1 MHDIPDVPA
10 STAAPMPRRFIGTLG
25 SAYLALLL
33 SLCLAASAAAQSGFT
48 PRPLTEPSYVIKTA
62 DYDVRVVVLAR
73 GMYRP
78 FAFTLLPNGDALV
91 TERNVQV
98 RLVRNAL
105 STSRRAPSLV
115 GKPLSGVEPQLPH
128 RFAGAGIHDIAL
140 HPRFGE
146 NGLVYF
152 TYNQPVGEK
161 DNSGNSQIALSLL
174 RGKFN
179 GHGLEHIET
188 LFTGSMGAVHGSK
201 MIFAP
206 DGSVFIS
213 SASPDK
219 DGPPGMDDD
228 NGKILHLNEDGSVH
242 QGNPFIGKSGVRPEI
257 YSYGHREGF
266 GLAFAPGTG
275 ELVEVEHGP
284 NGGGDELN
292 LILPGRNY
300 GWPTVSFY
308 GRLTDDGPRISES
321 PIAPGVEQPLVVW
334 LPSIGPSGL
343 AFYTGDR
350 FPKWK
355 NNLFVGSAVRGEVR
369 GTGGLER
376 IVFNT
381 RLEELRRETML
392 GELHL
397 RIRDVRQGS
406 DGMLYILTD
415 EDDGALLRL
424 EPAP

>member
-1 MHDIPDVPA
+1 MHEVSDVPESTEA
-10 STAAPMPRRFIGTLG
+10 SVRPRFIGALG
-25 SAYLALLL
+25 SLCAPLILILILGLAP
-33 SLCLAASAAAQSGFT
+33 AAAAQSGFS
-48 PRPLTEPSYVIKTA
+48 PRPLTEPSYVVKTA
-62 DYDVRVVVLAR
+62 DHDVRVVVLAR

-105 STSRRAPSLV
+105 STSGRAPSLE
-115 GKPLSGVEPQLPH
+115 GKPLSGIEPQLPH
-128 RFAGAGIHDIAL
+128 KYAGAGIHDIAL
-140 HPRFGE
+140 HPRFAA
-146 NGLVYF
+146 NGLVYY

-179 GHGLEHIET
+179 GRGLERVET
-188 LFTGSMGAVHGSK
+188 LFTGSTGAVHGSK

-206 DGSVFIS
+206 DGSIFIS

-219 DGPPGMDDD
+219 DGPPGMDSD
-228 NGKILHLNEDGSVH
+228 NGKILHLNDDGTVH
-242 QGNPFIGKSGVRPEI
+242 KDNPFIGKPGVRPEI
-257 YSYGHREGF
+257 YSYGHRDAF
-266 GLAFAPGTG
+266 GMDFVPGTG
-275 ELVEVEHGP
+275 ELLAVEHGP
-284 NGGGDELN
+284 NGGDELN
-292 LILPGRNY
+292 VVLPGRNY
-300 GWPTVSFY
+300 GWPTVSF
-308 GRLTDDGPRISES
+308 GRRYDGRRISES
-321 PIAPGVEQPLVVW
+321 PVAPGVEQPIMVW
-334 LPSIGPSGL
+334 LPSIAPSGM

-381 RLEELRRETML
+381 KLEELRRETML

-397 RIRDVRQGS
+397 RVRDVRQGS